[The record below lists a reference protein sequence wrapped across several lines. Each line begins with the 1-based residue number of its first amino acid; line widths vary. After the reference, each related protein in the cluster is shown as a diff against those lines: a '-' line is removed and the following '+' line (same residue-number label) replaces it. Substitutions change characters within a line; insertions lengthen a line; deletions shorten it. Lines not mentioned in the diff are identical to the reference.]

1 MALTFRG
8 SALVAAL
15 ALAAVGV
22 GGSPAVAATTIDP
35 ESVASLSIHKF
46 QHPETATGLPTS
58 NGTEIDPSAL
68 SGLTAL
74 EGVGFTVTQ
83 VPGIDLTTN
92 AGWSS
97 AAELTVDTAA
107 SAVAGLPGLSGVTA
121 ADGLLTFSDLPL
133 GLYYVEETLT
143 PAGARAAAPFLVTLP
158 LTDPVTSGEWLYD
171 VHVYPK
177 NVITTA
183 GKTVTD
189 AGTKVGDVVT
199 WTITGD
205 IPVGGR
211 TDAYRVVDPLDSRLE
226 HVSTTATL
234 TNGTTL
240 TEGVHYTSVLDVAT
254 NTVTVDFTAAGLDVL
269 AANEGAQVQVVIET
283 TVLEAGEIENIAS
296 IFPNQPS
303 IDEGNPVVTPPAVA
317 KFGAMTAQKVNS
329 EGQVLSGAQFQ
340 VFTSLENARTR
351 TQPVTLGGV
360 STWTSAQDGLLTI
373 SGLGYSNIVDNVV
386 IDDPA
391 DWVQYYLVEV
401 VAPSGYEL
409 LAEPIAFTVT
419 SDDTTVDLTI
429 ENTEANGGFELPM
442 TGAQGVTTIIA
453 AGVLLLVGAATL
465 SIRSRRSS
473 RSDR

>member
-22 GGSPAVAATTIDP
+22 GGSPAVAQPTIDP
-35 ESVASLSIHKF
+35 ASVASLSIHKF
-46 QHPETATGLPTS
+46 QHPETPTGLPS
-58 NGTEIDPSAL
+58 DGTEIDPSAL

-107 SAVAGLPGLSGVTA
+107 SMVAGREGFSGVTA
-121 ADGLLTFSDLPL
+121 ADGLLTVDELPL

-158 LTDPVTSGEWLYD
+158 ITDPVTAGDWLYD

-189 AGTKVGDVVT
+189 AGTRVGDTVT

-211 TDAYRVVDPLDSRLE
+211 TDAYRIVDPLDLRLG
-226 HVSTTATL
+226 HVSTTARL
-234 TNGTTL
+234 TNGTEL
-240 TEGVHYTSVLDVAT
+240 VADVHYTAVLDVAT
-254 NTVTVDFTAAGLDVL
+254 NTMTVDLTAAGLDLL
-269 AANEGAQVQVVIET
+269 AANAEAQLQVVIET
-283 TVLEAGEIENIAS
+283 TVLEAGEIENVAS

-303 IDEGNPVVTPPAVA
+303 IDEGNPVVTPPVVT
-317 KFGAMTAQKVNS
+317 KHGAWTAQKVNA
-329 EGQVLSGAQFQ
+329 EGAVLPGAQFQ
-340 VFTSLENARTR
+340 VFTSLEDARTR
-351 TQPVTLGGV
+351 NQPVTLAGV
-360 STWTSAQDGLLTI
+360 DTWTSDAEGLFTI
-373 SGLGYSNIVDNVV
+373 SGLAFSNIVDGVA

-401 VAPSGYEL
+401 VAPADYEL

-419 SDDTTVDLTI
+419 SDDSAVDLTV

-453 AGVLLLVGAATL
+453 AGVLLLIGAAAL